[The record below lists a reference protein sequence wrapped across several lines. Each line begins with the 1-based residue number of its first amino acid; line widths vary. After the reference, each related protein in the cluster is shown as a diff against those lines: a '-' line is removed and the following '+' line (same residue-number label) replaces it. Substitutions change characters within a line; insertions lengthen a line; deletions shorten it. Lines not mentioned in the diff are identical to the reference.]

1 MRLELFVLFVAL
13 VNLLVVL
20 EFVRRRKLAES
31 FALLWSAVALGGLVL
46 VLARPLIDRFA
57 TAVGVEAGTSV
68 VFSLAILFLIVVSIY
83 LSVHVTSLEERVE
96 LLAEEVAL
104 LRGVQRP
111 GDAEGPSADG
121 VDPTDP
127 LDAPAAPTETARS
140 ADIPADPSSVHPPD
154 DER

>member
-111 GDAEGPSADG
+111 GGAAGSSVDGIDPS
-121 VDPTDP
+121 DPTG
-127 LDAPAAPTETARS
+127 ATVAPTETAMP
-140 ADIPADPSSVHPPD
+140 ADGPADPSSAHPPD
-154 DER
+154 VDR